1 MKKKNKILL
10 YLIIIFILVTLAGSI
25 YSLAFQKKELDQKD
39 KKLAELRA
47 NYSSL
52 QTLQVQLKN
61 AEVKVAEIDSILF
74 SGKFTINKNLPQ
86 SNFFN
91 FVDAYSGDNALYTYT
106 NTEFVS
112 EGKENTFNFYLYKIS
127 GNGTFENVYGLVYAI
142 EHSKELKKIESANI
156 TGASI
161 VDSRGIP
168 HYLLKFEFEVKV
180 YFSSNDQYTEVNF
193 TENNLNTGW
202 LYNAYFPLIRN
213 HIAPN
218 INDLPDV
225 QDATLLSLV
234 PQGAFVS
241 DSQGNTVL
249 LRKGDQ
255 VYLGYLTDI
264 DYNHETVTFVLNKGG
279 IRDYVTL
286 KMGMKNKKKGN

>member
-10 YLIIIFILVTLAGSI
+10 YLIIVFILVTLAGSI
-25 YSLAFQKKELDQKD
+25 YSLAFQKRELDQKD
-39 KKLAELRA
+39 KKIAELRA
-47 NYSSL
+47 NYASL
-52 QTLQVQLKN
+52 QTLHLQLKN
-61 AEVKVAEIDSILF
+61 AEVKVAQIDSLLF
-74 SGKFTINKNLPQ
+74 SGKFTINRNLPQ
-86 SNFFN
+86 SNFYN
-91 FVDAYSGDNALYTYT
+91 FVDAYSGDNTLYTYT
-106 NTEFVS
+106 NTEFVRV
-112 EGKENTFNFYLYKIS
+112 GKENGFNFYLYKVS
-127 GNGTFENVYGLVYAI
+127 GNGSYDNVYGLIYAI

-156 TGASI
+156 TGATI
-161 VDSRGIP
+161 VDSRGVP
-168 HYLLKFEFEVKV
+168 HYLLKFDFEVKV
-180 YFSSNDQYTEVNF
+180 YFSSNDLFTEVNF
-193 TENNLNTGW
+193 TENNLNTGR

-213 HIAPN
+213 HIRPN
-218 INDLPDV
+218 VNNLPDI

-234 PQGAFVS
+234 PQGAFIS

-264 DYNHETVTFVLNKGG
+264 DYDRETVTFVLNKGG